1 VIKRRLA
8 IAAVLCALLLALVY
22 FNRSGH
28 TPQGQP
34 PLKSLRAGNLP
45 ELTVAFNAAGGQT
58 RVLLLLSPT

>member
-1 VIKRRLA
+1 MIKRRLA
-8 IAAVLCALLLALVY
+8 LVAVLGALLLALVY
-22 FNRSGH
+22 FNRTGH

-34 PLKSLRAGNLP
+34 PLKSLTAGNLP